1 MAKCTHD
8 IEKVTERLTEMSL
21 PKKIHEEV
29 IDNHKSG
36 ACMKKPITIFDLTE
50 RLSAYSNEVI
60 DRVRKMGRDQALAR
74 IHELV
79 KSGLQRHDQG
89 MGHGHWEF
97 HLLDVEFIELFE
109 ACKVADKK

>member
-1 MAKCTHD
+1 MGECTHD
-8 IEKVTERLTEMSL
+8 IEKVTERLMLMSL
-21 PKKIHEEV
+21 PKKIFAEV

-36 ACMKKPITIFDLTE
+36 ACEKKPITIFDLTE

-60 DRVRKMGRDQALAR
+60 EHAKKMSRDQALAR

-79 KSGLQRHDQG
+79 KSGLQWHDQG

-109 ACKVADKK
+109 VSKVADKK